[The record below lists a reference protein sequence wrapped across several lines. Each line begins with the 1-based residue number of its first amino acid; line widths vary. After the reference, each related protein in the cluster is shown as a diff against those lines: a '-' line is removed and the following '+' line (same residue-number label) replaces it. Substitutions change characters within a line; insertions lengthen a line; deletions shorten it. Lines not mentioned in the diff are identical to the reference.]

1 MMTRTKA
8 RNGLNGWS
16 SRRYSRKASR
26 GSHQVLTMRTYLCR
40 KNARVIKEPKRI
52 AAPKSN
58 TKIPSIFLFAFFLQ
72 CVCARQYW
80 HAITFR
86 TDSTARGPY
95 AMNPPVVCCHRA
107 CNLQLPTAV
116 PSCRFGTALSTV
128 GSCTAP
134 RASRHGGLSAIT
146 KTQSV
151 RLLPLRLANPFGMRQ
166 SMLARGESKRL

>member
-1 MMTRTKA
+1 MIY
-8 RNGLNGWS
+8 L
-16 SRRYSRKASR
+16 ASP
-26 GSHQVLTMRTYLCR
+26 YLLPCFAFLYLHTHTACLLPTAYYR
-40 KNARVIKEPKRI
+40 LPI

-151 RLLPLRLANPFGMRQ
+151 RLLPLTLANPFGMRQ